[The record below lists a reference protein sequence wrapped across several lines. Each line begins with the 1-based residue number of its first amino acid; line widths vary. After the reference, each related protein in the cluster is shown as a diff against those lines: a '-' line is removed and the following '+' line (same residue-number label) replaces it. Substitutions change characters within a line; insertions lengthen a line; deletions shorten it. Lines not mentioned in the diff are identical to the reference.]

1 MIRDLIINLAISTK
15 RDPAREY
22 ALTIA
27 DVFEAHTVGLA
38 FIYDY
43 ALPGHVLGAI
53 PAEVAAQAK
62 REYQEA
68 VDAAVDAFHAAA
80 KRSLLSAEH
89 IVDTVFER
97 DAPLALANAAR
108 RFDLSVITQSEPG
121 GVNNDRLIEGLLFES
136 GRPVIVVPYIQRDA
150 LKLDRVVCCWDG
162 SRPAARAINDALP
175 FLTKAGAADL
185 LIVVNE
191 KTKNDEHEIRG
202 VRMGE
207 HLARHNIN
215 VEVQTRIAP
224 DIDVASTILSHAADF
239 GATMIVMGAYGH
251 SRVREF
257 ILGGAT
263 RGILTSMTVP
273 VLMSH

>member
-1 MIRDLIINLAISTK
+1 MIKDLMVNLAIGAE

-38 FIYDY
+38 FMYDY

-53 PAEVAAQAK
+53 PAEVAAHAK
-62 REYQEA
+62 REYQKA
-68 VDAAVDAFHAAA
+68 IDAAVDTFHAAA

-97 DAPLALANAAR
+97 DAPLVLANTAR
-108 RFDLSVITQSEPG
+108 RFDLSLITQSEPG

-136 GRPVIVVPYIQRDA
+136 GRPVIIVPYIQREA

-175 FLTKAGAADL
+175 FLTKAGAVDL

-191 KTKNDEHEIRG
+191 KTKNDQREIRG

-207 HLARHNIN
+207 HLARHDIN
-215 VEVQTRIAP
+215 VEVQTRVAP
-224 DIDVASTILSHAADF
+224 DIDVASTILSHVADSA
-239 GATMIVMGAYGH
+239 ATMIVMGAYGH

-263 RGILTSMTVP
+263 RGILASMTVP

>member
-1 MIRDLIINLAISTK
+1 MIEDLIINLAISTK

-175 FLTKAGAADL
+175 FLTKAGAVDL

-207 HLARHNIN
+207 HLARHNLN
-215 VEVQTRIAP
+215 VEVQTRMAP
-224 DIDVASTILSHAADF
+224 DIDVTSTILSHAADS

>member
-1 MIRDLIINLAISTK
+1 M
-15 RDPAREY
+15 
-22 ALTIA
+22 IA

-68 VDAAVDAFHAAA
+68 IDAAVDAFHAAA

-121 GVNNDRLIEGLLFES
+121 GGNNDRLIEGLLFES

-224 DIDVASTILSHAADF
+224 DIDVASTILSHAADS

>member
-62 REYQEA
+62 REYHEA
-68 VDAAVDAFHAAA
+68 VDAAVDAFHATA

-215 VEVQTRIAP
+215 VEVQTRVAP
-224 DIDVASTILSHAADF
+224 DIDVASTILSHAADS

>member
-1 MIRDLIINLAISTK
+1 MIKDLMVHLAIGAGHN
-15 RDPAREY
+15 PAREY
-22 ALTIA
+22 ALRIA

-43 ALPGHVLGAI
+43 CLPGHVLGAI
-53 PAEVAAQAK
+53 PAEVAAHAK
-62 REYQEA
+62 REYQKE
-68 VDAAVDAFHAAA
+68 VDAAVDAFHAAP

-97 DAPLALANAAR
+97 DAPLALANTAR

-121 GVNNDRLIEGLLFES
+121 GVNNDRPIEGLLFES
-136 GRPVIVVPYIQRDA
+136 GRPVIIVPYIQRDA

-175 FLTKAGAADL
+175 LLTKAGAVDL

-191 KTKNDEHEIRG
+191 KTQNDQHEIRG

-215 VEVQTRIAP
+215 VEVQTRVAP
-224 DIDVASTILSHAADF
+224 DIDVASSILSHVADSA
-239 GATMIVMGAYGH
+239 ATMIVMGGYGH

-263 RGILTSMTVP
+263 RGILASMIVP

>member
-68 VDAAVDAFHAAA
+68 IDAAVDAFHAAA

-89 IVDTVFER
+89 IVHTVYER
-97 DAPLALANAAR
+97 DAPLVLANAAR
-108 RFDLSVITQSEPG
+108 RFDLSLITQSEPG

-136 GRPVIVVPYIQRDA
+136 GRPVIMVPYIQRDA

-175 FLTKAGAADL
+175 FLTKARAVEL
-185 LIVVNE
+185 LIVINE

-207 HLARHNIN
+207 HLARHNID
-215 VEVQTRIAP
+215 VEVQTRVAP
-224 DIDVASTILSHAADF
+224 DIDVESTILSHVADS

-263 RGILTSMTVP
+263 RGILASMTVP

>member
-1 MIRDLIINLAISTK
+1 MIKDLMVSLAIGE

-27 DVFEAHTVGLA
+27 DVFQAHVVGLA

-53 PAEVAAQAK
+53 PAEVAAHAK
-62 REYQEA
+62 REYQKA

-80 KRSLLSAEH
+80 NRSLLSAEH

-97 DAPLALANAAR
+97 DAPLALASAAR
-108 RFDLSVITQSEPG
+108 RFDLSLITQSEPG

-136 GRPVIVVPYIQRDA
+136 GRPVNIVPYIQREGV
-150 LKLDRVVCCWDG
+150 KLDRVVCCWDG

-175 FLTKAGAADL
+175 FLSKASAVDL
-185 LIVVNE
+185 LVVVNE
-191 KTKNDEHEIRG
+191 KTKNDQHEIRG
-202 VRMGE
+202 IRMGE
-207 HLARHNIN
+207 HLARHDIN
-215 VEVQTRIAP
+215 VEVQTRVAP
-224 DIDVASTILSHAADF
+224 DIDVASAILSHVADSA
-239 GATMIVMGAYGH
+239 ATMIVMGAYGH

-263 RGILTSMTVP
+263 RGILASMTAL

>member
-1 MIRDLIINLAISTK
+1 MIEDLIINLAISTK

-175 FLTKAGAADL
+175 FLTKAGAVDL

-215 VEVQTRIAP
+215 VEVQTRMAP
-224 DIDVASTILSHAADF
+224 DIDVASTILSHAADS

>member
-1 MIRDLIINLAISTK
+1 MIRDLIINLTISAK

-22 ALTIA
+22 ALMIA
-27 DVFEAHTVGLA
+27 DVFEAHSVGLA

-68 VDAAVDAFHAAA
+68 VDAAVDAFHAAV

-150 LKLDRVVCCWDG
+150 LKLDRVVFCWDG

-175 FLTKAGAADL
+175 FLTKAGAVNL
-185 LIVVNE
+185 LIVINE
-191 KTKNDEHEIRG
+191 KTTNDEHEIRG

-224 DIDVASTILSHAADF
+224 DIDVASTILSHAADS

-263 RGILTSMTVP
+263 RGILRSMTVP

>member
-1 MIRDLIINLAISTK
+1 MIKDLIINLAMGGE

-53 PAEVAAQAK
+53 PAEVAAHAK
-62 REYQEA
+62 REYQKA

-97 DAPLALANAAR
+97 DAPLALATAAR
-108 RFDLSVITQSEPG
+108 RFDLSLITQSEPDG
-121 GVNNDRLIEGLLFES
+121 INNDRLIEGLLFES
-136 GRPVIVVPYIQRDA
+136 GRPVIIVPYIQRDA

-175 FLTKAGAADL
+175 FLTKARTVDL

-191 KTKNDEHEIRG
+191 KTKNDQHEIRG

-207 HLARHNIN
+207 HLARHGIN
-215 VEVQTRIAP
+215 VEVQTRVAP
-224 DIDVASTILSHAADF
+224 DIDVASTILSYAADSA
-239 GATMIVMGAYGH
+239 ATMIVMGAYGH

-263 RGILTSMTVP
+263 RGILASMTVP

>member
-1 MIRDLIINLAISTK
+1 
-15 RDPAREY
+15 
-22 ALTIA
+22 
-27 DVFEAHTVGLA
+27 VVLA
-38 FIYDY
+38 FIHDY

-175 FLTKAGAADL
+175 FLTKAGAVDL

-207 HLARHNIN
+207 HLARHNLN
-215 VEVQTRIAP
+215 VEVQTRMAP
-224 DIDVASTILSHAADF
+224 DIDVTSTILSHAADS

>member
-1 MIRDLIINLAISTK
+1 MIKDLIVNLAIGAE

-22 ALTIA
+22 ALTVA
-27 DVFEAHTVGLA
+27 DVFQAHTVGLA

-43 ALPGHVLGAI
+43 ALPGHVAGAI
-53 PAEVAAQAK
+53 PTELAAQAK
-62 REYQEA
+62 REYQKA
-68 VDAAVDAFHAAA
+68 VDAAVEAFHAAA
-80 KRSLLSAEH
+80 KRSMLSAEH
-89 IVDTVFER
+89 VVDTVYER

-108 RFDLSVITQSEPG
+108 RFDLSLITQSEPG
-121 GVNNDRLIEGLLFES
+121 GPNNDRLIEGLLFES
-136 GRPVIVVPYIQRDA
+136 GRPVIMVPYIQRDA

-175 FLTKAGAADL
+175 FLTKAGAVEL

-191 KTKNDEHEIRG
+191 KTKNDDHLIRG

-207 HLARHNIN
+207 HLARHNID
-215 VEVQTRIAP
+215 VEVQTEVAP
-224 DIDVASTILSHAADF
+224 DIDVASTILSHVADSS
-239 GATMIVMGAYGH
+239 ATMIVMGAYGH

-263 RGILTSMTVP
+263 RGILASMTVP